1 MNESPVEKEVD
12 PQAEM
17 FAACSKVLR
26 AGRWLMLNGWGRM
39 LMVPYFGPTGFWRC
53 AFHPLG
59 KPSRE
64 FYRYTSGSA
73 FHFLADHCGGSVR
86 RNIGAKQL
94 AEAIVKSVP
103 EDIRELFQ
111 GRCSPELQRWLDELD
126 MQLARGVL
134 PFAFHEYTEDH
145 SRWGLY
151 ANGNALGESMP
162 PPPGYVVPGSE
173 PQWHEQP
180 FWREALARA
189 HQLEHEEEFL
199 FSFRHA
205 ENFED
210 VARELALLIKE
221 EGTSVAV
228 NALKAAIAKLA

>member
-1 MNESPVEKEVD
+1 MNKSPLDKEVD
-12 PQAEM
+12 PPAAM

-39 LMVPYFGPTGFWRC
+39 LVVPYFGPTGFWRC

-59 KPSRE
+59 KPGRE

-73 FHFLADHCGGSVR
+73 FHFMADHCGGSVR
-86 RNIGAKQL
+86 RNIGTKGL

-103 EDIRELFQ
+103 EDMRELCQ

-126 MQLARGVL
+126 RQLERGVL
-134 PFAFHEYTEDH
+134 PVAFHEYSEDH
-145 SRWGLY
+145 SRWDLY
-151 ANGNALGESMP
+151 ANRGALGESML

-180 FWREALARA
+180 FWREALALA
-189 HQLEHEEEFL
+189 EQLEQEDEFL
-199 FSFRHA
+199 VSFRHA
-205 ENFED
+205 ENVEE

-221 EGTSVAV
+221 EGTAVAV

>member
-1 MNESPVEKEVD
+1 MNEAPVEKEVD

-39 LMVPYFGPTGFWRC
+39 LIVPYFGPAGFWRC
-53 AFHPLG
+53 AFHQLG

-103 EDIRELFQ
+103 EDMHELCQ
-111 GRCSPELQRWLDELD
+111 GRCSPELQRWLYELD

-134 PFAFHEYTEDH
+134 PFAFHEHTEDH
-145 SRWGLY
+145 SHWGLY
-151 ANGNALGESMP
+151 ANRNALGESMA
-162 PPPGYVVPGSE
+162 PPPGYMVPGTE

-180 FWREALARA
+180 FWSEALAQA

-199 FSFRHA
+199 FSFRHT
-205 ENFED
+205 ENLEEI
-210 VARELALLIKE
+210 ARELALLIKE
-221 EGTSVAV
+221 EGTAVAV